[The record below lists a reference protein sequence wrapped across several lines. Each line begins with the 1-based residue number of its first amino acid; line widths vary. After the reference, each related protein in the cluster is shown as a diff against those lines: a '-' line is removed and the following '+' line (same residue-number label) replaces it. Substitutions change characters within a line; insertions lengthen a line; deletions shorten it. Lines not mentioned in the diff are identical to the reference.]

1 MRHPGK
7 YTFSK
12 NPCPFRSLWASAAVI
27 CASTEFMSGVRWELM
42 DIDLQSSKSPFPDRC
57 CQASN
62 MTWLSGLLPTSGY
75 SVHLSSQ
82 TASPPVIW
90 FSPPVSPS
98 PIFSQSIQTN
108 SFNLCIRLTWN
119 RCISYSKCTLYG
131 ISWPCWKCN
140 LSGVQIH
147 GSFFTSTHLWDCNRL
162 RAWMLNSWFWQNT
175 EIVKMWGILKLP
187 NHLTSC
193 SDLGSLNV
201 PECGAGAASKVW
213 SVSLCLLARRVQIS
227 N

>member
-27 CASTEFMSGVRWELM
+27 WASTEFTSGVRWELM
-42 DIDLQSSKSPFPDRC
+42 DIDLPSSKSPFPDRC

-62 MTWLSGLLPTSGY
+62 MTWLSGLLPTLGY

-90 FSPPVSPS
+90 FSPPLSPL

-108 SFNLCIRLTWN
+108 SFNLCIRLIWN
-119 RCISYSKCTLYG
+119 ASRTQNVPRMALADPVGNVIYQEFKSTAPFSPAHIYG
-131 ISWPCWKCN
+131 IAID
-140 LSGVQIH
+140 SGH
-147 GSFFTSTHLWDCNRL
+147 
-162 RAWMLNSWFWQNT
+162 
-175 EIVKMWGILKLP
+175 
-187 NHLTSC
+187 
-193 SDLGSLNV
+193 
-201 PECGAGAASKVW
+201 EC
-213 SVSLCLLARRVQIS
+213 
-227 N
+227 